1 MGIISLI
8 IILLCISTGCFA
20 IGVTS
25 GSKLGSCYKSSV
37 ALKTTFVFVVT
48 SLLALSLSFILGKL
62 LYDSVSHVST
72 WIAFALFFLIGV
84 RLLMESIEKSPS
96 LNYTDIVQSSYLIR
110 VAVQASVDSF
120 MLGFV
125 LALVAPRL
133 LLGTLFLSA
142 LFTFLSVTLGLSH
155 GHSFTKTV
163 LGNRLQLIAGIIM
176 VIIAVRFVIIANG

>member
-8 IILLCISTGCFA
+8 LVVLCISTGCFA

-37 ALKTTFVFVVT
+37 ALKTTLVFVVT

-62 LYDSVSHVST
+62 LYDSVAHVSQ
-72 WIAFALFFLIGV
+72 WIAFAMFFLIGV
-84 RLLMESIEKSPS
+84 RLLMESIEKAPS

-110 VAVQASVDSF
+110 VAVQASVDAF

-125 LALVAPRL
+125 LALIAPRY

-142 LFTFLSVTLGLSH
+142 LFTFLATTLGLSH

-163 LGNRLQLIAGIIM
+163 LGNRLQLVAGIIM
-176 VIIAVRFVIIANG
+176 VIIAVKFIIVANG

>member
-1 MGIISLI
+1 
-8 IILLCISTGCFA
+8 
-20 IGVTS
+20 
-25 GSKLGSCYKSSV
+25 
-37 ALKTTFVFVVT
+37 
-48 SLLALSLSFILGKL
+48 
-62 LYDSVSHVST
+62 
-72 WIAFALFFLIGV
+72 
-84 RLLMESIEKSPS
+84 MESIEKSPS